1 MYLMYFSDCFF
12 ANVLICFIAIHPP
25 IVLENLLPCGGIFE
39 LVHATQK
46 RVLWSSYI
54 AAGTVKPVHT
64 VTLEEPL
71 LLLINLKYCRS
82 SEGALIHQPRRSEG
96 SEGIV
101 GKMQRTL
108 EGLLEDNTGTSGE
121 SNEDITSI
129 VLTDTVGQRIRLNVE
144 NTLGGGGQ
152 RQVAVYCPYW
162 VVNTSQYSLRIME
175 EGINV
180 LPAGTVTAQK

>member
-1 MYLMYFSDCFF
+1 MT
-12 ANVLICFIAIHPP
+12 AIHPP
-25 IVLENLLPCGGIFE
+25 IVLENLMPCGGIFE

-82 SEGALIHQPRRSEG
+82 SEGVLIHQPRRFEG
-96 SEGIV
+96 MEGIV

-108 EGLLEDNTGTSGE
+108 EGLLEETAGGVGAETS
-121 SNEDITSI
+121 EDVTSI
-129 VLTDTVGQRIRLNVE
+129 VLTGKNVAFG
-144 NTLGGGGQ
+144 L
-152 RQVAVYCPYW
+152 P
-162 VVNTSQYSLRIME
+162 
-175 EGINV
+175 V
-180 LPAGTVTAQK
+180 LECGAF

>member
-1 MYLMYFSDCFF
+1 MFF

>member
-1 MYLMYFSDCFF
+1 MYCGRYHLVLLCILTAVLFS
-12 ANVLICFIAIHPP
+12 IAIHPP

-82 SEGALIHQPRRSEG
+82 SEGVLIHQPRRVEG
-96 SEGIV
+96 TEGIV

-108 EGLLEDNTGTSGE
+108 EGLLEDNAGVSGE
-121 SNEDITSI
+121 SSEDVTSI
-129 VLTDTVGQRIRLNVE
+129 ILTGL
-144 NTLGGGGQ
+144 
-152 RQVAVYCPYW
+152 
-162 VVNTSQYSLRIME
+162 
-175 EGINV
+175 
-180 LPAGTVTAQK
+180 